1 MSGVP
6 RLIAAAFSLNTMP
19 EIIDC
24 KLTTRTSSGKLIRSA
39 ATLEYKDGRI
49 RFLKSPF
56 ALKDEIKAMRGSRWH
71 GYDEDDGR
79 KIWSIEDCPRNR
91 FQLGFLM
98 GEDVYAWFDR
108 ELIRHDYAG
117 TRLNGEPKEMMPHQC
132 DLSDSGLTYHYQIW
146 AAEMG
151 VGKTLAAQTS
161 HREERRVVLVVG
173 RTQEF
178 DPQHQAG
185 VYEVGF

>member
-1 MSGVP
+1 MSTIEEV
-6 RLIAAAFSLNTMP
+6 
-19 EIIDC
+19 

-49 RFLKSPF
+49 WFLKSPF
-56 ALKDEIKAMRGSRWH
+56 ALKDEIKAMHGSRWH

-117 TRLNGEPKEMMPHQC
+117 TRLNGEPTDDDAPSMRH
-132 DLSDSGLTYHYQIW
+132 
-146 AAEMG
+146 
-151 VGKTLAAQTS
+151 V
-161 HREERRVVLVVG
+161 R
-173 RTQEF
+173 
-178 DPQHQAG
+178 
-185 VYEVGF
+185 

>member
-1 MSGVP
+1 MNNIKEV
-6 RLIAAAFSLNTMP
+6 
-19 EIIDC
+19 

-49 RFLKSPF
+49 WFLKSPF
-56 ALKDEIKAMRGSRWH
+56 SLKEEIKAMRGSRWH
-71 GYDEDDGR
+71 GHDEEDGR
-79 KIWSIEDCPRNR
+79 KIWSVEDCPRNR

-108 ELIRHDYAG
+108 ELIRHDYSG

-132 DLSDSGLTYHYQIW
+132 DLSDSGLTYRYQLW

-151 VGKTLAAQTS
+151 VGS
-161 HREERRVVLVVG
+161 MNV
-173 RTQEF
+173 
-178 DPQHQAG
+178 AG
-185 VYEVGF
+185 LSVMTA